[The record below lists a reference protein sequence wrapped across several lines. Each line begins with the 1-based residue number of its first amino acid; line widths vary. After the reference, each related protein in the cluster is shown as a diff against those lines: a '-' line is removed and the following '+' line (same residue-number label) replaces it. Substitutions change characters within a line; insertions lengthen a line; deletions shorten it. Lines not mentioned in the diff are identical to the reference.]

1 MEPDHPAL
9 SIVKQCELLK
19 IARSTWYYE
28 TTGETPYN
36 LELMR
41 LIDEEFLEAP
51 YYGARQMRDHL
62 RRFGHRVNRKRVGR
76 LMQKMGLT
84 PIYPKPNTSRPHPEN
99 PVYPYLLRGL
109 AIERPNQVW
118 CADVTYIPMRRGF
131 LYLVAIMDWA
141 TRRVLSW
148 RLSNTADA
156 SFCVE
161 ALQEALSR
169 FGAPEIFNTD
179 QGCQFTSF
187 EFTRT
192 LKDANVRISM
202 DGRGRWMDN
211 VMIER
216 LWRSLKHE
224 CIYLNAFETGGA
236 AKAGIEKWIDR
247 YNHRRPHSKLGGITP
262 ADAYSRNL
270 GAGTPAPLTH
280 LAAA

>member
-1 MEPDHPAL
+1 
-9 SIVKQCELLK
+9 
-19 IARSTWYYE
+19 
-28 TTGETPYN
+28 
-36 LELMR
+36 
-41 LIDEEFLEAP
+41 
-51 YYGARQMRDHL
+51 
-62 RRFGHRVNRKRVGR
+62 
-76 LMQKMGLT
+76 
-84 PIYPKPNTSRPHPEN
+84 
-99 PVYPYLLRGL
+99 
-109 AIERPNQVW
+109 VW

-161 ALQEALSR
+161 ALQEALAR
-169 FGAPEIFNTD
+169 FGTPEVFNTD

-192 LKDANVRISM
+192 LKDAKVKISM
-202 DGRGRWMDN
+202 DGKGRWMDN

-224 CIYLNAFETGGA
+224 CIYLNAFETGGE
-236 AKAGIEKWIDR
+236 AKEGIEKWIDR
-247 YNHRRPHSKLGGITP
+247 FNHRRPHSKLGGITP